1 LIQHRRCDPLAFPWK
16 RVAVKGLTTMW
27 RKRDDIVV
35 RAGSPFDAEPP
46 SVIADGETRR
56 SKLAFST

>member
-1 LIQHRRCDPLAFPWK
+1 
-16 RVAVKGLTTMW
+16 MW
-27 RKRDDIVV
+27 RKRDIVV

-46 SVIADGETRR
+46 SVFADGETRR

>member
-1 LIQHRRCDPLAFPWK
+1 MEEGCCER
-16 RVAVKGLTTMW
+16 TTAMW

-35 RAGSPFDAEPP
+35 RAGSLFDAEPP